1 MPSSSLVRSLSFT
14 SSHRRRN
21 RQARQREIESSHSAK
36 ELATVAATTMDEAAE
51 LQAAQRLIS
60 EQQQIASAL
69 RDLIAAVASG
79 ADAAAILTGVL
90 PVHRRFRLFRRC
102 RRQQRPPL

>member
-1 MPSSSLVRSLSFT
+1 M
-14 SSHRRRN
+14 
-21 RQARQREIESSHSAK
+21 
-36 ELATVAATTMDEAAE
+36 AATTMGEAAE

-102 RRQQRPPL
+102 RRQQRSPCE

>member
-1 MPSSSLVRSLSFT
+1 M
-14 SSHRRRN
+14 
-21 RQARQREIESSHSAK
+21 
-36 ELATVAATTMDEAAE
+36 AATTMGEAAE

-90 PVHRRFRLFRRC
+90 KSIAASACSGAAGVSSALRC
-102 RRQQRPPL
+102 E